1 MNIISGNVRG
11 IRDRNKRGDM
21 WLLFQKMKAD
31 IICLQETHLIDQ
43 DLNQLKLEWNVEF
56 FLSGNSSNSKGVAI
70 ILNNTFEY
78 EVSDKIIDR
87 EGRFII
93 LKILV
98 NNLIPLQIVNLYGSN
113 QDNPEWFKNLFLNV
127 DRQNSDFVVFTGDWN
142 TTLSEKDTY
151 NYQFQRNLKSRT
163 EINNY
168 IIKNKYIDIWR
179 EQHKDERRFTWGTKN
194 PFKRARLDYFI
205 ISESM
210 LSFAPK
216 TEINN
221 AYRSDH
227 NIITLTVNINSHPRG
242 KSSWKFNNNLLQNT
256 DYINSIKNIINLA
269 KHTYALPVYSQ
280 DFIDNDQGKLLE
292 ITIDHDLFLNTLL
305 CQIRGETIRFSKQLT
320 RNRNQEEKD
329 LLTKIT
335 KLEKEVDNETP

>member
-1 MNIISGNVRG
+1 
-11 IRDRNKRGDM
+11 
-21 WLLFQKMKAD
+21 MKAD
-31 IICLQETHLIDQ
+31 IICLQETHLIEQ

-78 EVSDKIIDR
+78 EISDKIIDS

-93 LKILV
+93 LRLLI
-98 NNLIPLQIVNLYGSN
+98 NNLIPLQIVNIYGFN
-113 QDNPEWFKNLFLNV
+113 YDNPEWFKELFINV
-127 DRQNSDFVVFTGDWN
+127 DSQNSDFVIFTGDWN
-142 TTLSEKDTY
+142 TSLSEKNTY

-179 EQHKDERRFTWGTKN
+179 EQHKEERRFTWGTKN

-221 AYRSDH
+221 A
-227 NIITLTVNINSHPRG
+227 
-242 KSSWKFNNNLLQNT
+242 
-256 DYINSIKNIINLA
+256 
-269 KHTYALPVYSQ
+269 
-280 DFIDNDQGKLLE
+280 
-292 ITIDHDLFLNTLL
+292 
-305 CQIRGETIRFSKQLT
+305 
-320 RNRNQEEKD
+320 
-329 LLTKIT
+329 
-335 KLEKEVDNETP
+335 